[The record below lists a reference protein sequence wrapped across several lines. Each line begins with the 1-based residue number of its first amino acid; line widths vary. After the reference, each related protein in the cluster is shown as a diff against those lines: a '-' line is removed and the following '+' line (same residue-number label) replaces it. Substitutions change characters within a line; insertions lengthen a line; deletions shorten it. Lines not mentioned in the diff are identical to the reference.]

1 MRISEN
7 ALMAVKNI
15 RSNMVRSLLTMLGVI
30 IGVAA
35 VIIMVSLGQG
45 VQQKVTQQITAMGS
59 NLLIVFPGRGQQ
71 RGAGFGAGTGLT
83 NDILPVIA
91 ASSASISGIAP
102 EARRQQTVKA
112 GANSI
117 ETSIVG
123 CTASYPAIRNYT
135 LASGRFFTD
144 AEVSAR
150 KRLAVI
156 GSYTAAELFPDQD
169 PIGQEIKVGTLRLE
183 IIGLLTE
190 KGQSGFGNNDDLI
203 MAPLGTVQQRLMGRS
218 RDRLNT
224 VYVQIQDTQSMGYA
238 YEQLYAALLA
248 EFKDEE
254 KFNLRNQA
262 EILATVQQT
271 TQTFTILLA
280 GIAAVSLI
288 VGGIGIM
295 NIMLVSVT
303 ERIREIGIRKA
314 VGAQREEILVLFLI
328 EAIFLSMTGGVIG
341 ILLGGAIAGMITR
354 ITAMATVITP
364 LSVLISFSFAILIG
378 LFFGVYPAYKAAGL
392 NPIEALRHE

>member
-7 ALMAVKNI
+7 AVMALKNI

-59 NLLIVFPGRGQQ
+59 NLLIVSPGRGQE

-83 NDILPVIA
+83 NDILPIIK
-91 ASSASISGIAP
+91 ASSTYIAGIAP
-102 EARRQQTVKA
+102 EARRQLTVKA

-117 ETSIVG
+117 QTSIIG

-135 LASGRFFTD
+135 LASGRFFTEE
-144 AEVSAR
+144 EVTSR

-156 GSYTAAELFPDQD
+156 GSYTASELFPDEN
-169 PIGQEIKVGTLRLE
+169 PVGQEIKVGSLRLE
-183 IIGLLTE
+183 IIGLLAE
-190 KGQSGFGNNDDLI
+190 KGQSGFGNNDDLV
-203 MAPLGTVQQRLMGRS
+203 MAPITTVQQRLIGNRN
-218 RDRLNT
+218 RLNT
-224 VYVQIQDTQSMGYA
+224 VYVQIQDAESMNYA
-238 YEQLYAALLA
+238 YEQLYAVLLN
-248 EFKDEE
+248 EFKDEN
-254 KFNLRNQA
+254 KFSLRNQA

-280 GIAAVSLI
+280 GIAAVSLL

-314 VGAQREEILVLFLI
+314 IGAQREEILALFLI
-328 EAIFLSMTGGVIG
+328 EAIILSMTGGIIG
-341 ILLGGAIAGMITR
+341 VLLGGVISLLISR
-354 ITAMATVITP
+354 ITSMVMVITP
-364 LSVLISFSFAILIG
+364 LSVLISFTFAILIG